1 MRIVVQNNAVIT
13 SRNSDLTIFRQ
24 VIVNA
29 HTDICQ
35 GPLITTKEIFLQD
48 LKKKQKQM
56 LQIF

>member
-1 MRIVVQNNAVIT
+1 MQSLQAEK
-13 SRNSDLTIFRQ
+13 SDLTIFRQ